1 MKAKRKSK
9 ASDEVAS
16 SQLFQRGAEQSVLSA
31 CLLTAADT
39 AKALEAGLDESC
51 FSVSAY
57 RQLFVRIRERFREGR
72 EISIQAVHDSL
83 SKDELTALGDDGG
96 YYSAVSVAGSNQFLL
111 DNVRRLHEAADKRRA
126 REAAQEMVSALLA
139 GQDLATALQP
149 LQQMAEAAQEKK
161 AAGLADSDAQWE
173 DYRCYLHEIVAC
185 GADCGVSTGYGKLDA
200 LTGGLQRGLYYV
212 LGARPRMGKTALAL
226 NICLNLTRSGR
237 RVLFVSAEMST
248 RRLIE
253 RCVGITGRVGMA
265 SFHQPGVKLW
275 PGNVERAS
283 TALEDLH
290 GKLPLFL
297 DVSMESVSAEQL
309 VDRVLALHRLQAFDL
324 VVVDYLQ
331 RLRSDTPLAAESITA
346 NVGEVSKVLCR
357 LARRLDI
364 PLLALAMLNREGAD
378 GPRMEDLRSCGEI
391 EQDAD
396 VVALLHRPEVSLP
409 EKATQA
415 ERDAVRGVAMLNV
428 AKNRDGA
435 DGVLSLRFHHD
446 CMAFEEWHPA
456 GDGVDQLA
464 MIGANERGW

>member
-1 MKAKRKSK
+1 MKAKKKSK
-9 ASDEVAS
+9 ASNEVAS
-16 SQLFQRGAEQSVLSA
+16 LELYPSIVEQSALSA
-31 CLLTAADT
+31 CLISTADT

-51 FSVSAY
+51 FGIPAY
-57 RQLFVRIRERFREGR
+57 RQLFVRIREMFRKGL
-72 EISIQAVHDSL
+72 EIGIMAVHNRLSIGELSALGEFGGYFNVAGLVGSSL
-83 SKDELTALGDDGG
+83 SLP
-96 YYSAVSVAGSNQFLL
+96 
-111 DNVRRLHEAADKRRA
+111 DNVRRLQEAADKRRA
-126 REAAQEMVSALLA
+126 REAAQEMVADLLA

-173 DYRCYLHEIVAC
+173 DYRSYLHEIVAR

-253 RCVGITGRVGMA
+253 RCVGISGRVGMA

-275 PGNVERAS
+275 PHNVERAS

-309 VDRVLALHRLQAFDL
+309 ADRVLALHRLQEFDL

-331 RLRSDTPLAAESITA
+331 RLRSGTPLAAESITA

-364 PLLALAMLNREGAD
+364 PLLALAMLNREGAE

-409 EKATQA
+409 EKATRA

-456 GDGVDQLA
+456 GDGAD
-464 MIGANERGW
+464 

>member
-1 MKAKRKSK
+1 MKKSK
-9 ASDEVAS
+9 ASNEVAS
-16 SQLFQRGAEQSVLSA
+16 LELYPSIVEQSALSA
-31 CLLTAADT
+31 CLISTADT

-51 FSVSAY
+51 FGIPAY
-57 RQLFVRIRERFREGR
+57 RQLFVRIREMFRKGL
-72 EISIQAVHDSL
+72 EIGIMAVHNRLSIGELSALGKFGGYFNVAGLVGSSL
-83 SKDELTALGDDGG
+83 SLP
-96 YYSAVSVAGSNQFLL
+96 

-126 REAAQEMVSALLA
+126 REAAVEMVDALLA

-149 LQQMAEAAQEKK
+149 LQRMAEAAQEKK

-173 DYRCYLHEIVAC
+173 DYRSYLHEIVAR

-309 VDRVLALHRLQAFDL
+309 ADRVLALHRLQEFDL

-331 RLRSDTPLAAESITA
+331 RLRSDTTLAAESITA

-409 EKATQA
+409 EKATEA

-456 GDGVDQLA
+456 SDGAD
-464 MIGANERGW
+464 

>member
-9 ASDEVAS
+9 APDEVAS
-16 SQLFQRGAEQSVLSA
+16 SQLFQMGVEQSVLSA
-31 CLLTAADT
+31 CLLSAADT
-39 AKALEAGLDESC
+39 ALALEAGLDESC
-51 FSVSAY
+51 FSIPAY
-57 RQLFVRIRERFREGR
+57 RRLFARIRERFREGR
-72 EISIQAVHDSL
+72 EISIKAVHDSL
-83 SKDELTALGDDGG
+83 SIDELKELGDDGG
-96 YYSAVSVAGSNQFLL
+96 YYGAVSVVGSSGFLP

-126 REAAQEMVSALLA
+126 REAAVEMVDALLA
-139 GQDLATALQP
+139 GQDLTTALQP
-149 LQQMAEAAQEKK
+149 LQRMAEAAQEKK
-161 AAGLADSDAQWE
+161 TAGLADSDAQWE
-173 DYRCYLHEIVAC
+173 DYRSYLHETVAR

-237 RVLFVSAEMST
+237 RVLFVSAEMAT

-253 RCVGITGRVGMA
+253 RCVGITGRVCMA

-275 PGNVERAS
+275 PHNVERAS

-297 DVSMESVSAEQL
+297 DISMESVSVEQL
-309 VDRVLALHRLQAFDL
+309 AERVLALHRRQAFDL

-331 RLRSDTPLAAESITA
+331 RLRSGTPLAAESITA

-357 LARRLDI
+357 LALRLET
-364 PLLALAMLNREGAD
+364 PLLALAMLNREGAE

-409 EKATQA
+409 EKATRA
-415 ERDAVRGVAMLNV
+415 ERDAVRGVAMLHV

-456 GDGVDQLA
+456 GEPG
-464 MIGANERGW
+464 GC